1 MTKENIST
9 SERILDVTEGLI
21 QSRGYSA
28 ISFNDI
34 AEKVGIK
41 KPSILYH
48 YQNKSVL
55 GVAVVNRYRKKL
67 ESMLDGILSEHKL
80 SATQILDVY
89 FSPYLNLGKNK
100 EKICLCGAL
109 AGEYMA
115 LPKNLQ
121 AEITLFYQDNKKW
134 LLDILTLGKSAGDF
148 SFDGDPE
155 AVASLVLDTLQGS
168 LVMSRATSDLSHV
181 EKTIVALKRVIGL

>member
-80 SATQILDVY
+80 SARQILDVY